1 MFRKAER
8 SKAKLRLALCGTS
21 GSGKTKSSLLIA
33 KGIGDKI
40 AFIDTENGSGD
51 LYSDMFDYDIMKLKT
66 YSPEKYIEGIKSA
79 EKLGYEVLII
89 DSLSHAWSGEGGIL
103 GMLENISKSLP
114 SSNTYTAWRHVT
126 PHHNALIEAIMKSDL
141 HIIVTMRCKTA
152 YEMQANERGKL
163 QPIKIGLAP
172 IQREGLE
179 YEFTVV
185 LNLSTEDHIA
195 SSSKDRTGIFN
206 GNFEVPTIDTG
217 IKLKDWLN
225 QGISTEEQNEIYID
239 EAITLLSLTKTED
252 ELKSCFSSLW
262 LNYKDNE
269 IIKYKIKEK
278 YDELKEKLK
287 LSSNEATV

>member
-51 LYSDMFDYDIMKLKT
+51 LYSNLFDYDIMKLKT
-66 YSPEKYIEGIKSA
+66 YSPDKYIEGIKSA
-79 EKLGYEVLII
+79 EKLGYDVLII
-89 DSLSHAWSGEGGIL
+89 DSLSHAWAGDGGIL
-103 GMLENISKSLP
+103 SMLENTSKSSP
-114 SSNTYTAWRHVT
+114 SANSFASWRHVT
-126 PHHNALIEAIMKSDL
+126 PHHNALVEAILKSNL

-152 YEMQANERGKL
+152 YEMQTNERGKL

-195 SSSKDRTGIFN
+195 TSSKDRTGIFN
-206 GNFEVPTIDTG
+206 GNFEVPTIETG
-217 IKLKDWLN
+217 IKLKEWLN
-225 QGISTEEQNEIYID
+225 NGISEEEQNEIYLE
-239 EAITLLSLTKTED
+239 EAIALLSLTKDEN
-252 ELKSCFSSLW
+252 ELKACFASLW
-262 LNYKDNE
+262 VDYKDNGN
-269 IIKYKIKEK
+269 IKIKIKEK
-278 YDELKEKLK
+278 YDELKEKYK
-287 LSSNEATV
+287 IFNEEPPI